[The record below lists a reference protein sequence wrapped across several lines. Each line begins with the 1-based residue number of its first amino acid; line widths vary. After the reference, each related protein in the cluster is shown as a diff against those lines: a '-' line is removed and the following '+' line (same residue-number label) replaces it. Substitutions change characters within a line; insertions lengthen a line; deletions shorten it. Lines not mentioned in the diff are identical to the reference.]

1 MPELPLSH
9 ITLGNPGAVWP
20 KQSSY
25 NAFYQDPKVRVVSQL
40 ATNQAATDDELDA
53 QILEAI
59 NQVIGEVQDP
69 LDKPHSENSNPT
81 VYEIVS
87 ETVETLSQ
95 PDAESV
101 AVKSKLSLK
110 KQSVKSIKSI
120 KSKQSAFSTFSDIS
134 AIKSIKSFAEK
145 QPSIFDSKSL
155 TSRAF
160 SLKSSRQD
168 QALKTLTVRAIHNQE
183 TTSASVDI
191 KHKF

>member
-69 LDKPHSENSNPT
+69 WDKPHSENSNPT

-87 ETVETLSQ
+87 ETMETLSK

-101 AVKSKLSLK
+101 AIKSKLSLK

-120 KSKQSAFSTFSDIS
+120 KSKQSAFSTFSDMGTFIS
-134 AIKSIKSFAEK
+134 TLEQEYQHEKKIAEERK
-145 QPSIFDSKSL
+145 ILNDLFD
-155 TSRAF
+155 T
-160 SLKSSRQD
+160 
-168 QALKTLTVRAIHNQE
+168 QAAERKNRVKAE
-183 TTSASVDI
+183 
-191 KHKF
+191 